1 MKPIVVVGS
10 INMDLVSRTESFPK
24 IGETVAG
31 TGFEMHSGGK
41 GANQAVAVA
50 RLGYPA
56 ILLGAVGTD
65 LFGQNLLSTLKSY
78 GVDVSHIKVEGET
91 SGTASIV
98 VDAHGDNAIVVT
110 PGANLAVDSEYLK
123 SKLDL
128 LKSAGMVLT
137 QLEIPLETVEWLADC
152 CCRNHVPLMLDP
164 APARSLSTSLLQKIT
179 WFTPNEIEAAFY
191 SPNGEDREQSLAH
204 FFAEGIENV
213 ILKQGHK
220 GALVATADG
229 CREWIDAFAVDAL
242 DTTAAGDAFNGA
254 FAVSLMKG
262 NTVRQS
268 ARFAAAA
275 AAVSVSRRGA
285 QPSLAR
291 ESEVLSF
298 LAHSEA

>member
-24 IGETVAG
+24 IGETVTG
-31 TGFEMHSGGK
+31 LGFEMHSGGK
-41 GANQAVAVA
+41 GANQAVAIA
-50 RLGYPA
+50 RLGYPV

-78 GVDVSHIKVEGET
+78 GVDTSHIKVEGKT

-98 VDAHGDNAIVVT
+98 VDVRGENAIIVT
-110 PGANLAVDSEYLK
+110 PGANAAVDSEYLK
-123 SKLDL
+123 TKLDL
-128 LKSAGMVLT
+128 LKNAGLVLT

-152 CCRNHVPLMLDP
+152 CCRHNVPLMLDP
-164 APARSLSTSLLQKIT
+164 APARSLPTSLLQRIT

-191 SPNGEDREQSLAH
+191 SRNRKEPEDSVAYFSR
-204 FFAEGIENV
+204 EGIKNV
-213 ILKQGHK
+213 ILKQGRK

-229 CREWIDAFAVDAL
+229 HREWIDAFAVDVL

-262 NTVRQS
+262 KTVRQS

-275 AAVSVSRRGA
+275 AGVSVSRRGA
-285 QPSLAR
+285 QPSLAQ
-291 ESEVLSF
+291 ESEVLSL
-298 LAHSEA
+298 LAHTKA

>member
-24 IGETVAG
+24 IGETVTG
-31 TGFEMHSGGK
+31 LGFEMHSGGK
-41 GANQAVAVA
+41 GANQAVAIA

-65 LFGQNLLSTLKSY
+65 LFGQNLLSTLKPY
-78 GVDVSHIKVEGET
+78 GVDISHIKVEGAT

-98 VDAHGDNAIVVT
+98 VDAEGQNAIIVT
-110 PGANLAVDSEYLK
+110 PGANLAVDSDYLK
-123 SKLDL
+123 TKLDI
-128 LKSAGMVLT
+128 LKNAGIVLT
-137 QLEIPLETVEWLADC
+137 QLEIPLETVEWLAEY
-152 CCRNHVPLMLDP
+152 CCRHNVPLMLDP
-164 APARSLSTSLLQKIT
+164 APARPLSTSLLQKIT
-179 WFTPNEIEAAFY
+179 WFTPNEIEATFY
-191 SPNGEDREQSLAH
+191 SRNEKDPEQSLAH
-204 FFAEGIENV
+204 FFDEGIKNV
-213 ILKQGHK
+213 ILKRGRK

-229 CREWIDAFAVDAL
+229 RREWMDAFAVDAL

-262 NTVRQS
+262 DSVRQS

-285 QPSLAR
+285 QPSLAQ
-291 ESEVLSF
+291 EK
-298 LAHSEA
+298 

>member
-24 IGETVAG
+24 IGETVTG
-31 TGFEMHSGGK
+31 LGFEMHSGGK
-41 GANQAVAVA
+41 GANQAVAIA

-78 GVDVSHIKVEGET
+78 GVDISHVKVEGET

-98 VDAHGDNAIVVT
+98 VDAHGENAIIVT
-110 PGANLAVDSEYLK
+110 PGANLAVYTKYLK
-123 SKLDL
+123 TKLDI
-128 LKSAGMVLT
+128 LKNAGLVLT

-152 CCRNHVPLMLDP
+152 CCRLNVPLMLDP
-164 APARSLSTSLLQKIT
+164 APARALSTSLLQKIT

-191 SPNGEDREQSLAH
+191 SRNEKEPEQSLTH
-204 FFAEGIENV
+204 LFEEGIENV
-213 ILKQGHK
+213 ILKQGRK
-220 GALVATADG
+220 GALVAMADG
-229 CREWIDAFAVDAL
+229 RREWIDAFAVDAL

-262 NTVRQS
+262 NSVRQS

-285 QPSLAR
+285 QPSLAQ
-291 ESEVLSF
+291 ETEVLSL